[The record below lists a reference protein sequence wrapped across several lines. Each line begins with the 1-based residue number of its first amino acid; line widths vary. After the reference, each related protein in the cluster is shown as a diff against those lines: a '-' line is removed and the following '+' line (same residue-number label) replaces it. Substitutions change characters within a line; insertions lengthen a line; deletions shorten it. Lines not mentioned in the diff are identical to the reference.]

1 VVRGTLAAARGLFA
15 FDRRVVD
22 GAVDAFGWIIQIASW
37 FSHMFDKHVV
47 DGLVNLVGW
56 TAGRGSFLVRTLQ
69 TGLIQ
74 NYALVIVLGLF
85 AFLTVFLFAR

>member
-1 VVRGTLAAARGLFA
+1 
-15 FDRRVVD
+15 
-22 GAVDAFGWIIQIASW
+22 
-37 FSHMFDKHVV
+37 MFDKHVV
-47 DGLVNLVGW
+47 DGLPKLVGW
-56 TAGRGSFLVRTLQ
+56 TAGRGSFLVRMLQ